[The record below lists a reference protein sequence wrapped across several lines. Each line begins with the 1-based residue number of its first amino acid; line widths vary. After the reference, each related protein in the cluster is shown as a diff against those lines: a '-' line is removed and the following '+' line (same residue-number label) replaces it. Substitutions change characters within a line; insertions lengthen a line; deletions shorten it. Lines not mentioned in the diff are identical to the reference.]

1 MTMRWTVNITERW
14 ADLLRFAVKA
24 AMIFNGIMLAAF
36 SVWFTAIFLWRL
48 LQFVWKAWLGHR
60 W

>member
-1 MTMRWTVNITERW
+1 MRWTVNITERW
-14 ADLLRFAVKA
+14 ADLLRFAVKS

-36 SVWFTAIFLWRL
+36 SVWFTAMFLWRL
-48 LQFVWKAWLGHR
+48 HAYLWRVWLGGE